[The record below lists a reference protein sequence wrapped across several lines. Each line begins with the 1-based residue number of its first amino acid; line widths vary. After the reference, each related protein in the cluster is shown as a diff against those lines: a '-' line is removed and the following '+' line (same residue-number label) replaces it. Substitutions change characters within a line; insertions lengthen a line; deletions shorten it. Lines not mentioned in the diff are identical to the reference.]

1 MSEDPAAAR
10 GAGVEETSMADRL
23 QTGWARR
30 LGLTAP
36 VVCAP
41 MGGVAGGRLA
51 GAVSRAGALGMIG
64 MGSAGSVAALEREL
78 ARLDTGGRPFG
89 IGLVA
94 WGIARDPAMLERALA
109 AAPALISVSFGDWEG
124 ADPHP
129 SWVETVRAAGAL
141 AVTQVAT
148 VAEARR
154 AVDAG
159 VDAVVARGL
168 EGGGHG
174 DHREPRDALLAAV
187 VEAVEVPVLAAGA
200 VSTAEDVARV
210 LGAGAAAAW
219 AGTAFAACEEALTGD
234 AARAVLIDADG
245 ADTVV
250 SRVLDV
256 ALERPWPPR
265 FPERLLRTPFVDR
278 WQGREDELAADA
290 EARAEF
296 RAAVAA
302 GDYSVVP
309 LDAGE
314 GVGSLAAVRPAS
326 EVVAALRLR

>member
-1 MSEDPAAAR
+1 MTDGS
-10 GAGVEETSMADRL
+10 
-23 QTGWARR
+23 QTAWATA
-30 LGLTAP
+30 LGLAAP

-41 MGGVAGGRLA
+41 MGGVAGGALA
-51 GAVSRAGALGMIG
+51 SAVSRAGALGTIG

-78 ARLDTGGRPFG
+78 GLLDTGGRPFG

-94 WGIARDPAMLERALA
+94 WGIERDPVMLDRALDA
-109 AAPALISVSFGDWEG
+109 RPALVSVSFGDWEG
-124 ADPHP
+124 EDRRPTWIAA
-129 SWVETVRAAGAL
+129 VQAAGAL

-154 AVDAG
+154 AADAG
-159 VDAVVARGL
+159 IDAVVARGL

-187 VEAVEVPVLAAGA
+187 VAAVDVPVLAAGA
-200 VSTAEDVARV
+200 VSTAEDLARV
-210 LGAGAAAAW
+210 LDAGAAAAW
-219 AGTAFAACEEALTGD
+219 VGTAFAACDEALTAA
-234 AARAVLIDADG
+234 AARAALLDADG

-256 ALERPWPPR
+256 ALERPWPSR

-314 GVGSLAAVRPAS
+314 GVGSLTAVRPAA
-326 EVVAALRLR
+326 EVVAALAGAPR